1 MDFNLQLKP
10 YLNGNIKINV
20 RAFILESVEEDH
32 LVLRDENAMH
42 TVVWFSSIQFIKED
56 PLNSPEI
63 VLFPISKSCDQD

>member
-1 MDFNLQLKP
+1 M
-10 YLNGNIKINV
+10 

-32 LVLRDENAMH
+32 LVLRDEDAMH
-42 TVVWFSSIQFIKED
+42 TVVWLSSIQSIKEE

>member
-10 YLNGNIKINV
+10 HLNGKIKINM

-32 LVLRDENAMH
+32 LVLRDEDAMH
-42 TVVWFSSIQFIKED
+42 TVVWFSSIQSIEED

-63 VLFPISKSCDQD
+63 VLFPICKSCDQD